1 MNTDSLDQLVPRILA
16 FIRDPTPRRDAPG
29 DEARFNALALEL
41 FAAQFDAVP
50 AYQALATHLGALPE
64 RVRDW
69 REIPAVPTAAFK
81 EYAFT
86 SLPPERRT
94 RVFQSSGTTTGQPG
108 RVFHDAASLAVYGAS
123 VRAWFQPHL
132 VPDAGEAER
141 PALRFV
147 LLTPPV
153 AQAPHSSLAE
163 MAERVAEAFG
173 VGPAVSAGRV
183 DNSGTWRLDFDRL
196 LPALREAGAIG
207 QPVCLLGTAFS
218 FVHLLD
224 HLAETGLR
232 LRLPP
237 GSRVMETGG
246 YKGRSRELPRQQ
258 LHAGLTRWLG
268 VPSTH
273 IVGEY
278 GMCELA
284 SQAYDR
290 VVGETGPRPYR
301 FPPWVRAS
309 VVSPETGREVAD
321 GEAGLLQVLDL
332 ANVRSVLAVLTED
345 LAVRRGEGF
354 ELLGRAAAAEARGCS
369 LLAAA

>member
-1 MNTDSLDQLVPRILA
+1 MNTDPLDPLVPRLLT
-16 FIRDPTPRRDAPG
+16 FIRDQTPGRAAPG
-29 DEARFNALALEL
+29 DEARFNALALEV

-50 AYQALATHLGALPE
+50 AFRALATHLGATPE
-64 RVRDW
+64 TVRDW
-69 REIPAVPTAAFK
+69 RDIPAVPTAAFK
-81 EYAFT
+81 EFAFT
-86 SLPPERRT
+86 SLPPARRT
-94 RVFQSSGTTTGQPG
+94 RVFQSSGTTTGHPG
-108 RVFHDAASLAVYGAS
+108 RVFHDAASLEVYAAS

-132 VPDAGEAER
+132 VPDADEAAG
-141 PALRFV
+141 PGLRFV

-163 MAERVAEAFG
+163 MAERVAERFG
-173 VGPAVSAGRV
+173 AGAAVAAGCV
-183 DNSGTWRLDFDRL
+183 DSSGAWRLDL
-196 LPALREAGAIG
+196 ECLVPVLREVTASG

-246 YKGRSRELPRQQ
+246 YKGRSRELPRNE

-268 VPSTH
+268 VPAPH

-284 SQAYDR
+284 SQAYDC
-290 VVGETGPRPYR
+290 VVGETGPRLFR
-301 FPPWVRAS
+301 FPPWARAA

-321 GEAGLLQVLDL
+321 GEAGLLRVVDL
-332 ANVRSVLAVLTED
+332 ANVRAVLAVLTED
-345 LAVRRGEGF
+345 LAVRRGAGF
-354 ELLGRAAAAEARGCS
+354 ELLGRAAGAETRGCS